1 MTLTHLLVFSAAS
14 LLIGLFFSQKEV
26 RSWLLLVG
34 SVLAIYWLQPSTPIR
49 NLDFW
54 LPTATLALTVFVWAA
69 TRPPEIEERRADLI
83 TGVVLILTVLGIA
96 LMRFLPV
103 QLTPTRPPQTYQV
116 LIGLLVIAALGAGL
130 ARMRNQKIDLARLF
144 FFAIIA
150 IFAVL
155 KTEALTLAA
164 SKGLRALSGQSTELA
179 TAFDIRWL
187 GFSYLAFRL
196 LHTLRDRMTGRMPQ
210 FALHEFVTYAI
221 FYPAFTAG
229 PIGRIHQIVGDLQAE
244 FSLDAARFT
253 TAATRIVTGVFKKFA
268 LADSLALLA
277 LNAANAGQSTSTL
290 WTWVL
295 LYAYGF
301 QIYFDFAGYTD
312 IAIGIGQ
319 LVGITLPENFE
330 RPYLK
335 SNLTAFWNAWH
346 ITLAQWFRAH
356 YFNPLTRALRKR
368 KYSVPAII
376 LIGQLSTMLLIG
388 LWHGATWNFAIW
400 GAWHGLGLFAHN
412 RWAAFSK
419 GRFTN
424 LSVGIQRVT
433 HVGGVLLTFHFVILG
448 WVWFALP
455 TPALAVDVFQKLF
468 GL

>member
-1 MTLTHLLVFSAAS
+1 MTLTHLLVFSTAS
-14 LLIGLFFSQKEV
+14 LLVGLFLYQKQA
-26 RSWLLLVG
+26 RNWLLLIG

-54 LPTATLALTVFVWAA
+54 LPTATLALTIFAWAA
-69 TRPPEIEERRADLI
+69 TRSTETEQSRADWL
-83 TGVVLILTVLGIA
+83 TGLILLASVLAVA

-116 LIGLLVIAALGAGL
+116 LVGLLVIIVIAFFIHNLKVRPA
-130 ARMRNQKIDLARLF
+130 KF
-144 FFAIIA
+144 FFIAIIA
-150 IFAVL
+150 IFFVL
-155 KTEALTLAA
+155 KTGALTLTA
-164 SKGLRALSGQSTELA
+164 SKGLRALSGQSTALA

-196 LHTLRDRMTGRMPQ
+196 LHTLRDRLTGRIPHLSLHD
-210 FALHEFVTYAI
+210 FATYAI

-229 PIGRIHQIVGDLQAE
+229 PIGRVQQIAGDLE
-244 FSLDAARFT
+244 TDFSLDATRFT
-253 TAATRIVTGVFKKFA
+253 AAATRIISGVFKKFA

-277 LNAANAGQSTSTL
+277 LNAANAQQSTSAL

-295 LYAYGF
+295 LYAYAL
-301 QIYFDFAGYTD
+301 QIYFDFSGYTD
-312 IAIGIGQ
+312 IAIGISQ

-330 RPYLK
+330 HPYLK
-335 SNLTAFWNAWH
+335 PNLTAFWNSWH

-368 KYSVPAII
+368 QLSVPAII

-388 LWHGATWNFAIW
+388 LWHGVTWNFAIW

-412 RWAAFSK
+412 RWAAFGK

-424 LSVGIQRVT
+424 LSPGMQRAANLA
-433 HVGGVLLTFHFVILG
+433 GVLFTFHFVVLG